1 MSGNNAMHTKDNC
14 ITETH
19 QNPVITLD
27 TKEGGIGCYF
37 SEDEE
42 RYFKEYVETN
52 DMSYKNKLFN
62 EKLYPAFSKMVES
75 IIRRYGLFTPD
86 EDFEE
91 TFNDA
96 MSYMLTKVN
105 NFDFSKGKKA
115 YSYCG
120 TVCKNYLMAKRQKT
134 MTNRN
139 RVLSYENIYDE
150 SNPDEREVD
159 TETAELISFN
169 QGMIDRIL
177 SIIVDMVENRE
188 KYLLSD
194 NEVKVGKTLI
204 YMLQNTP
211 SFFRVVETRKF
222 NKSVVLYFIKEN
234 TLMKTK
240 DIREAMR
247 KYKLIYSFAK
257 EEYVKKEKR

>member
-1 MSGNNAMHTKDNC
+1 MPLGENVIGDFSDESSEYKRVYSGST
-14 ITETH
+14 
-19 QNPVITLD
+19 
-27 TKEGGIGCYF
+27 GCYF
-37 SEDEE
+37 SDDEE
-42 RYFKEYVETN
+42 KLFREYVETD
-52 DMSYKNKLFN
+52 DMDYKNKLFN

-86 EDFEE
+86 EDFNE

-139 RVLSYENIYDE
+139 RVLSYENVYDE
-150 SNPDEREVD
+150 SNPDDREVD
-159 TETAELISFN
+159 TETAELITFN
-169 QGMIDRIL
+169 QGMIDKIL
-177 SIIVDMVENRE
+177 VILIDMVNNKD
-188 KYLLSD
+188 KYLLTD
-194 NEVKVGKTLI
+194 NDIKVGKTLI
-204 YMLQNTP
+204 YMLENAP
-211 SFFRVVETRKF
+211 AFFRVVETRKF

-234 TLMKTK
+234 TLMRTK
-240 DIREAMR
+240 DIRESMR
-247 KYKLIYSFAK
+247 KYKLIYSLAK
-257 EEYVKKEKR
+257 EEYVEKEEK

>member
-1 MSGNNAMHTKDNC
+1 MSSQDICATEKLRASAMTQGTNDS
-14 ITETH
+14 
-19 QNPVITLD
+19 
-27 TKEGGIGCYF
+27 GMGCYF
-37 SEDEE
+37 SEEE
-42 RYFKEYVETN
+42 ENYFKEYVETN

-139 RVLSYENIYDE
+139 RILSYETVYDE

-159 TETAELISFN
+159 TETSELINFN
-169 QGMIDRIL
+169 QGMIDRML
-177 SIIVDMVENRE
+177 SIIVDMVDNRE

-194 NEVKVGKTLI
+194 NEVKVGKTLV
-204 YMLQNTP
+204 YMLENTP
-211 SFFRVVETRKF
+211 AFFRVVDTRKF

-257 EEYVKKEKR
+257 EEYVKKER